1 MADPYVHSMGG
12 NLKGEFAAAVLPGDL
27 VYYDSSNTQFGLA
40 DADSNATPAQFAC
53 IATNFFGASDK
64 EGTIS
69 RHALI
74 EDTDAA
80 SFTRDSIYFCSTTA
94 GGNTET
100 RPTGD
105 DDLSQIIG
113 RGVTTTSMEVDIRT
127 PWDVQVPTWR
137 LGPGGGGTADT
148 EFDTGGSD
156 VWVGTLLDADDEQ
169 DKWGGRFPSNFFTL
183 TIAEWLFGSDTAVT
197 PNVNYAGESAH
208 SGEDSDN
215 HADTIADAAITGT
228 ADYLEVDDVSSGM
241 NATGFSEPDAFFAMK
256 LDHGSGTDAI
266 VSFGLQLTARVV

>member
-12 NLKGEFAAAVLPGDL
+12 NIKAEFAAAVLPGDL

-40 DADSNATPAQFAC
+40 DADSNATPAQFVC

-80 SFTRDSIYFCSTTA
+80 SFTRDSIYFLSDTD
-94 GGNTET
+94 GGNTAT
-100 RPTGD
+100 RPTTD
-105 DDLSQIIG
+105 DYISQIIG
-113 RGVTTTSMEVDIRT
+113 RGVTTTSLEVDIRT

-137 LGPGGGGTADT
+137 LGPGGGGTVDT

-156 VWVGTLLDADDEQ
+156 IWSGTLLDADDEQ
-169 DKWGGRFPSNFFTL
+169 DKWAGRFPSNFFTL
-183 TIAEWLFGSDTAVT
+183 TIAEWLFGADTSVQ
-197 PNVNYAGESAH
+197 PNVNYVARSAH
-208 SGEDSDN
+208 SAQDTDT
-215 HADTIADAAITGT
+215 HAETISDAAISGT
-228 ADYLEVDDVSSGM
+228 PDFLEVDDVSSGM
-241 NATGFSEPDAFFAMK
+241 NVAGFSEPDAFFAMK
-256 LDHGSGTDAI
+256 LDHGSGTDEI